1 MNGCSASREGCRRRA
16 NQALS
21 EEEIREVLRTA
32 KCGVLAMTGDGGRP
46 YSVYVNPFYDFPMDE
61 AAIEKEIQLAGAS
74 ASRDGLD

>member
-1 MNGCSASREGCRRRA
+1 M
-16 NQALS
+16 
-21 EEEIREVLRTA
+21 LRTA

-74 ASRDGLD
+74 ASREGLD